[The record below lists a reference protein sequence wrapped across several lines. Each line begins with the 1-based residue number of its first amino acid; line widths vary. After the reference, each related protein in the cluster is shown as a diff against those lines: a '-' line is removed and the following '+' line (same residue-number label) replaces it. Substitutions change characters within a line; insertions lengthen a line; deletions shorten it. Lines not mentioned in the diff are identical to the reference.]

1 VEQSVTL
8 VALKPSGSSEEEEM
22 EAAALFYFKMFDMDG
37 DGLIGENE
45 LGLAL

>member
-8 VALKPSGSSEEEEM
+8 VALKPSGSSEEEM
-22 EAAALFYFKMFDMDG
+22 EAAALFFKVFDVDG

>member
-22 EAAALFYFKMFDMDG
+22 EAAALFFFKVFDVDG
-37 DGLIGENE
+37 DGHIGENE
-45 LGLAL
+45 LELAL